1 MKKTI
6 KLFGI
11 IAFAAVIMV
20 STVLISCG
28 SGSGSISGTY
38 TWDDDPEYT
47 ITFTGKNYTGKYGNI
62 DLSGSFEIS
71 NNQISVERGDF
82 RPIVFTIID
91 KNTIRDHQGDDWVKK
106 N

>member
-1 MKKTI
+1 MKSVFTI
-6 KLFGI
+6 GLISIVLI
-11 IAFAAVIMV
+11 IGLAVI
-20 STVLISCG
+20 SC